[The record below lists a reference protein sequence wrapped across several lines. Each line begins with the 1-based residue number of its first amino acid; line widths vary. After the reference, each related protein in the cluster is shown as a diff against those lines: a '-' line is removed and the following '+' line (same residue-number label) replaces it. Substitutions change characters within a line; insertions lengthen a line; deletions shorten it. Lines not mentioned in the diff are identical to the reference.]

1 MCIYIYN
8 IYIYVCMY
16 VCNWV
21 IVVVFFFFG
30 ENGVIVVVD
39 VLEIIKI

>member
-1 MCIYIYN
+1 MYTY
-8 IYIYVCMY
+8 MY

-21 IVVVFFFFG
+21 RVVVFFGG